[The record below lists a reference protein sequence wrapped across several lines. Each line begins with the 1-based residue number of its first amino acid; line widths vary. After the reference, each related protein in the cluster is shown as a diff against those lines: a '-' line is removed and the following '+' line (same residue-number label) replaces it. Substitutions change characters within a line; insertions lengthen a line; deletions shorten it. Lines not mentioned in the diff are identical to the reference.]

1 MNKSD
6 LVNAISSES
15 GLTRADAA
23 RALDATVG
31 AITSAL
37 SKGDQ
42 VNIVGFGSF
51 KTSKRSARA
60 GRNPQTGESIQIAA
74 ATLPRFSPGKALKTA
89 VNK

>member
-37 SKGDQ
+37 SNGDQ